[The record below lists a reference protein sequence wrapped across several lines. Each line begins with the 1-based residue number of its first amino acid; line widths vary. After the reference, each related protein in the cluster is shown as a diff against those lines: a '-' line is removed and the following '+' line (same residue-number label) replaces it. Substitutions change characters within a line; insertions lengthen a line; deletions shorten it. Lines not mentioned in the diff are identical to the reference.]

1 MLYMPA
7 GFPARNFA
15 ACTAPKRL
23 ITVPGAGHGL
33 AYPADPQR
41 YLIELNRCFNELG
54 IPSQIT
60 AKES

>member
-1 MLYMPA
+1 MSR
-7 GFPARNFA
+7 RNFA

-33 AYPADPQR
+33 AYPADPER
-41 YLIELNRCFNELG
+41 YLAELNRCFNELG
-54 IPSQIT
+54 IPSRIT